1 MNNRFFA
8 FVVLCGL
15 VPFACVPVARAEPTL
30 ESRPVAK
37 QLEPVAPAY
46 FAANGIQ
53 VLKRQSGPGGLTAW
67 TISRNG
73 VQTVMYTTPRD
84 DVMISG
90 VLWDAKSGKNLS
102 DQFMTDEVLK
112 SAQVPQQVAA
122 VVKPNPSGVIP
133 MDGPVRAKVGKVS
146 DAIRGIDVLPGVK
159 EGTAGPAGTLYIFF
173 DPRCPHCKNVYS
185 MTREFVKKGGT
196 IKWLPVTVLG
206 PGADGKLMVADIMQ
220 DSNPVA
226 AMARIETGGF
236 RSPSRVDKKT
246 TDAIAQ
252 NEGYFWAAFDRNS
265 AAGPAG
271 VPVAF
276 FQTPDGAPQ
285 MVGSIDDREL
295 LSRILKDMSK

>member
-1 MNNRFFA
+1 
-8 FVVLCGL
+8 
-15 VPFACVPVARAEPTL
+15 
-30 ESRPVAK
+30 
-37 QLEPVAPAY
+37 
-46 FAANGIQ
+46 
-53 VLKRQSGPGGLTAW
+53 
-67 TISRNG
+67 
-73 VQTVMYTTPRD
+73 MYTTPRD

>member
-1 MNNRFFA
+1 MNNRLYA
-8 FVVLCGL
+8 LAVLSGL
-15 VPFACVPVARAEPTL
+15 ASFACAPMVRAEPA
-30 ESRPVAK
+30 SPAVQPPV
-37 QLEPVAPAY
+37 VPAY

-53 VLKRQSGPGGLTAW
+53 VLKKQRGPGGLTAW

-73 VQTVMYTTPRD
+73 VQTIMYTTPKD

-90 VLWDAKSGKNLS
+90 VLWDAKTGKNLS

-112 SAQVPQQVAA
+112 SAQVQQQAA
-122 VVKPNPSGVIP
+122 AAVKPNPSAVISV
-133 MDGPVRAKVGKVS
+133 DGPVRAKAGKVS

-185 MTREFVKKGGT
+185 MTRDFVKKGGT
-196 IKWLPVTVLG
+196 IKWLPVTVLS
-206 PGADGKLMVADIMQ
+206 PGADGKLMVADILQ
-220 DSNPVA
+220 DPNPVA
-226 AMARIETGGF
+226 AMARIESGGF

-252 NEGYFWAAFDRNS
+252 NEGYFWAAFDRNP
-265 AAGPAG
+265 AAGQAG